1 MRFVVQ
7 CDFCGIPWP
16 PITRYP
22 FATKLFNW
30 CYNLG
35 TLSWCLYSPMMSE
48 SYLNPTH
55 SQVTLWLMIVWPSTH
70 HWQSKSVPS
79 QVVQMHTWVWG
90 CEGLGPSTP
99 FILLE
104 AKVSQLWSLRPYL
117 PLFTN
122 PIHDLLGNTSFLGS
136 DFYLSASLKGP
147 FWPLSLT
154 KYLASLDLLLPI
166 LLCHFCPFLQNFTN
180 HPGPVS
186 TPVHPQS
193 TLGIWSFS
201 LFWTNVPH
209 PFTLIGRVPQGNS
222 CNSHSH

>member
-1 MRFVVQ
+1 MIFVEFPGLQSLDTLLLQNSFIDVTTWVHSPDV
-7 CDFCGIPWP
+7 CIP
-16 PITRYP
+16 
-22 FATKLFNW
+22 L
-30 CYNLG
+30 
-35 TLSWCLYSPMMSE
+35 WCLSHTWT
-48 SYLNPTH
+48 LPTARWPYG
-55 SQVTLWLMIVWPSTH
+55 SWIVWPSTH

-90 CEGLGPSTP
+90 SEGLGPSTP

-166 LLCHFCPFLQNFTN
+166 LICHFCPLLQNFTN